1 MLWFSGHKA
10 CGILAPRPG
19 IKPAPFALEGEVF
32 TTVLPEKSRHK
43 HFKISILGGL
53 DCSWD
58 DTTAPWWLW
67 HGPEKPFFWN
77 LPPPHPLGFHLADGS
92 VIYLLVTFSDGAL
105 SSELITPSFLFLRF
119 PAMQLPSSDSS
130 LPQIRYSGFAIL
142 VNSARDRQPK
152 GSAFLLHQFNH
163 SGALEFLC

>member
-1 MLWFSGHKA
+1 MTQEL
-10 CGILAPRPG
+10 PG
-19 IKPAPFALEGEVF
+19 DFGMGQKSHPSEICL
-32 TTVLPEKSRHK
+32 LPS
-43 HFKISILGGL
+43 
-53 DCSWD
+53 
-58 DTTAPWWLW
+58 P
-67 HGPEKPFFWN
+67 
-77 LPPPHPLGFHLADGS
+77 HLADGS